1 MLNVGEKAYC
11 AALLALKRKDYN
23 LAADYFRQAA
33 PYFENDKEFNL
44 YYETTC
50 LLVAVK
56 KELAGNSTRD
66 EIEIEEVFSN
76 G

>member
-1 MLNVGEKAYC
+1 MLNSGEKSYC
-11 AALLALKRKDYN
+11 AALFALKSKDYS
-23 LAADYFRQAA
+23 AASEHFKKAA
-33 PYFENDKEFNL
+33 PFFKNDKDFNL

-56 KELAGNSTRD
+56 KELAQQNNEGN
-66 EIEIEEVFSN
+66 IEIEEIFSN